1 MSDLLYF
8 DQFLIRY
15 FFIFT
20 FFGLFS
26 CAHKE
31 RHSEHPEFKKYFD
44 KYAVSGSFVL
54 FDPQENVYYHYN
66 KDQFNKAY
74 TPAST
79 FKICNSLIGLETGV
93 IKDAD
98 FVISWDSVVRPRAEW
113 NQDQTLRQAIENS
126 TVWYYQELARRVGQ
140 KQMDYWIKKAD
151 YGNHSTKGGIDKFWL
166 EGELRISP
174 KQQLDFLIKLHDNK
188 LPFSQKNMDI
198 VKDIMIVRDTLNT
211 VIHAKTGWGQNGKED
226 IGWFVGY
233 VEKGENVYYFANCL
247 QTTDFNNEKFGP
259 ARKEIV
265 YDILDELK
273 ILKR

>member
-1 MSDLLYF
+1 MMKIYKLSLVLLVLLNY
-8 DQFLIRY
+8 
-15 FFIFT
+15 
-20 FFGLFS
+20 S
-26 CAHKE
+26 CTQKSQSTE
-31 RHSEHPEFKKYFD
+31 KTTDFKKYFD
-44 KYAVSGSFVL
+44 KYDVTGSFVL

-66 KDQFNKAY
+66 KEQYTKAY

-98 FVISWDSVVRPRAEW
+98 FVISWDGVNRERVEW
-113 NQDQTLRQAIENS
+113 NQDQTLRMAMQNS

-140 KQMDYWIKKAD
+140 KQMDYWIKEAN

-166 EGELRISP
+166 EGGLRISP
-174 KQQLDFLIKLHDNK
+174 KQQIDFLIKLHDNK
-188 LPFSQKNMDI
+188 LPFSQRNMDI
-198 VKDIMIVRDTLNT
+198 VKEIMIVKDTLNT
-211 VIHAKTGWGQNGKED
+211 IVHAKAGWGQNGKED

-233 VEKGENVYYFANCL
+233 VEKGNKVYYFANCL
-247 QTTDFNNEKFGP
+247 QTTDFDNKHFGP

-265 YDILDELK
+265 YDILDELN

>member
-1 MSDLLYF
+1 MRLFYF
-8 DQFLIRY
+8 SLIFLFASCSTKAKHEIRDD
-15 FFIFT
+15 
-20 FFGLFS
+20 
-26 CAHKE
+26 
-31 RHSEHPEFKKYFD
+31 FKKHFV
-44 KYAVSGSFVL
+44 KYEVQGSFVL

-66 KDQFNKAY
+66 KEQYNKAY

-98 FVISWDSVVRPRAEW
+98 FIIRWDSVVRKKVEW
-113 NQDQTLRQAIENS
+113 NQDQTLRMAMQNS

-166 EGELRISP
+166 EGDLRISP
-174 KQQLDFLIKLHDNK
+174 KQQIDFLIKLHDNK
-188 LPFSQKNMDI
+188 LPFSQRSMDI
-198 VKDIMIVRDTLNT
+198 VKDIMIVKDTLNT
-211 VIHAKTGWGQNGKED
+211 IVHAKTGWGQNGKED

-233 VEKGENVYYFANCL
+233 VEKGDKVYFFANCL
-247 QTTDFNNEKFGP
+247 QTTDWGNEQFGP

-265 YDILDELK
+265 YDILDELN